1 MSDNLLPDLAFGAL
15 GFLLIGIAVFVWMRT
30 RKFINEAQETKGTVI
45 RMLSKRGSK
54 GGTIYAPVF
63 QFRTIDGRTIEVEE
77 SLYSKPPQFQEGQ
90 SVDILYDPQN
100 PEKARV
106 KKWMNLYFVP
116 VVLGGMGGVFA
127 GMGIVSLISHIRS
140 L

>member
-1 MSDNLLPDLAFGAL
+1 MSNLIPNLAFG
-15 GFLLIGIAVFVWMRT
+15 GMGLLFIGIAFVVWMRT
-30 RKFINEAQETKGTVI
+30 REFISKAQETKGIVI

-54 GGTIYAPVF
+54 GGIIYAPVF

-77 SLYSKPPQFQEGQ
+77 SMYSKPPQFQEGQ

-106 KKWMNLYFVP
+106 KKWANLYFLP
-116 VVLGGMGGVFA
+116 LVLGGMGAIFIVI
-127 GMGIVSLISHIRS
+127 GIVSLISYIRA

>member
-1 MSDNLLPDLAFGAL
+1 MSNLILNLAFGAM
-15 GFLLIGIAVFVWMRT
+15 GLLFIGIAFVVWMRT
-30 RKFINEAQETKGTVI
+30 REFISKAQETKGIVV
-45 RMLSKRGSK
+45 RMLSKSGSK
-54 GGTIYAPVF
+54 GGIIYAPVY

-77 SLYSKPPQFQEGQ
+77 SIYSKPPQFQEGQ

-106 KKWMNLYFVP
+106 KKWMNLYFP
-116 VVLGGMGGVFA
+116 TIVLAGMGVIFVGI
-127 GMGIVSLISHIRS
+127 GIVSLISYIRN